1 MNSKIAYLVFGA
13 ESSCT
18 RFITNCLIKAGCTGR
33 TWNDNHE
40 QEIDFEEPT
49 DNLVVWRRSFP
60 HKWDDPDNF
69 PYIIKGTIGWPDTDA
84 MYDRLVKLGYTVKV
98 IITMRDWFTVSM
110 SGVNKRY
117 RPHTNTME
125 KAYNNTKESYKRIF
139 NFVNKYDLDYIV
151 FNYEAMIVSNLK
163 YVNEMLKVL
172 ELNPIND
179 VEFVNG
185 NQKYYDDIKWWG

>member
-1 MNSKIAYLVFGA
+1 
-13 ESSCT
+13 
-18 RFITNCLIKAGCTGR
+18 
-33 TWNDNHE
+33 
-40 QEIDFEEPT
+40 
-49 DNLVVWRRSFP
+49 
-60 HKWDDPDNF
+60 
-69 PYIIKGTIGWPDTDA
+69 
-84 MYDRLVKLGYTVKV
+84 
-98 IITMRDWFTVSM
+98 MRDWFTVSM

-179 VEFVNG
+179 MEFVNG